1 MNRNSFDYVSS
12 LHGGYWNLDLQD
24 SCYMTNSYFPP
35 DGFIDLLSS
44 NLRMLIQAYPSTN
57 RQISSVLGRLIGV
70 AEEKIVVGNGASELI
85 AAIAGLLIKNVAI
98 PMPTFEEYP
107 NRVRF
112 FEKRISP
119 FMLSGDFRL
128 DTHEF
133 VSHVRASGANSAII
147 VNPNNP
153 TGAIVTR
160 DDIAEL
166 VDRLSHLD
174 LVLVDESF
182 IEFSRV
188 SPNPSIVDLVDDYP
202 NLMIIKSMSKNYG
215 IPGLRLGYIVS
226 GNSSH
231 IEQIRQSVAI
241 WSINSIAQGF
251 LENLS
256 RYQSQFV
263 GSCERVVA
271 STQKLFCDLA
281 AIQGVTPYPTEG
293 NFILCELGS
302 GMTGTQTATML
313 LEQSGILISDRSNK
327 GGLGPN
333 FIRVASRTEEEN
345 ERLATALDAVC
356 ASRKILSAARA
367 DR

>member
-1 MNRNSFDYVSS
+1 MNRNSLDYVTS
-12 LHGGYWNLDLQD
+12 LYGGYWNHDFQD

-35 DGFIDLLSS
+35 DDFIDLLSS
-44 NLRMLIQAYPSTN
+44 KLRTLIQSYPSTN
-57 RQISSVLGRLIGV
+57 RQISSVLGAVIGV
-70 AEEKIVVGNGASELI
+70 ERQKIVVGNGASELI
-85 AAIAGLLIKNVAI
+85 AAITGLLIKNVAI
-98 PMPTFEEYP
+98 PMPVFEEYP
-107 NRVRF
+107 NRARLLG
-112 FEKRISP
+112 KRVSP

-128 DTHEF
+128 DTHDF

-153 TGAIVTR
+153 TGTILTR
-160 DDIAEL
+160 DAIASL
-166 VDRLSHLD
+166 VGALSQLD

-231 IEQIRQSVAI
+231 IEQIRQNIAI

-256 RYQSQFV
+256 RYQSQFLA
-263 GSCERVVA
+263 SCERVVA
-271 STQKLFCDLA
+271 STQKLFHDLE
-281 AIQGVTPYPTEG
+281 AIPGVTPYPTEG
-293 NFILCELGS
+293 NFILCALGL
-302 GMTGTQTATML
+302 GMTGTQVATTL
-313 LEQSGILISDRSNK
+313 LEKFGILISDRSNK

-333 FIRVASRTEEEN
+333 FIRIASRTEKEN
-345 ERLATALDAVC
+345 ECLVTALDAIC
-356 ASRKILSAARA
+356 ASRVVKPAVRA